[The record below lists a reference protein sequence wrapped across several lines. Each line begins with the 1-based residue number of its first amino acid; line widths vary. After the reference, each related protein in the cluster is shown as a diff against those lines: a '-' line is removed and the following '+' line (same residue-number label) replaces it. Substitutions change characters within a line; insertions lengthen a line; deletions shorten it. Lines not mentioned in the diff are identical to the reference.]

1 MLTEYRA
8 CDCSGI
14 AVCVYSI
21 LCHEPDVNASLL
33 GCQPSRN
40 FCTSFGTRRLAPYS
54 LSDGWKLKKWIG
66 ISVDVKTIA
75 DFQIGRPLRNKNRR
89 KSCAT
94 MPSFFKIFLNTIGGI
109 DDSTPSSW
117 SLFVK
122 PKLIEIFKVFDWIQA
137 IGNATGKISFSLSSK
152 DSRKCLG
159 TVKLLAT
166 ALVVLLIG
174 CSSGMFKNSRAKLRG
189 SYK

>member
-1 MLTEYRA
+1 MWL
-8 CDCSGI
+8 
-14 AVCVYSI
+14 
-21 LCHEPDVNASLL
+21 
-33 GCQPSRN
+33 SRN
-40 FCTSFGTRRLAPYS
+40 SSLHVLHFMPWTRCECILTRVLITQKLLHFVHALACTLFLIRWL
-54 LSDGWKLKKWIG
+54 KIKKWIG

-75 DFQIGRPLRNKNRR
+75 DFQIGWPLRNKNSR
-89 KSCAT
+89 KTCAT
-94 MPSFFKIFLNTIGGI
+94 MPSLSEIFPNTIGSI

-122 PKLIEIFKVFDWIQA
+122 PKLIEIFKVSDKIQA
-137 IGNATGKISFSLSSK
+137 IGNATVKISFSLSSK

-174 CSSGMFKNSRAKLRG
+174 CSSGMFKNSRAK
-189 SYK
+189 